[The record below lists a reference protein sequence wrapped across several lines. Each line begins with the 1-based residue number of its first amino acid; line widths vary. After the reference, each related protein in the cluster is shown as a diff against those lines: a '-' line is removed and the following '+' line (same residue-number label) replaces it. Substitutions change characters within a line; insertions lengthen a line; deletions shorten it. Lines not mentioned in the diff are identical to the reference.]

1 MIRLLTKWRS
11 IGLPLDD
18 GKKLEGYVTKVRSS
32 LLCHEHHPCVDT
44 RSKESKLSV
53 EFPLTL
59 LMGRACQ
66 MHEPWQWDFSKAG
79 RVQI

>member
-11 IGLPLDD
+11 TGLPLDD
-18 GKKLEGYVTKVRSS
+18 GKKLEGYVTKVRFT
-32 LLCHEHHPCVDT
+32 LLCDT

-66 MHEPWQWDFSKAG
+66 MHEPWQWGFSKAG

>member
-32 LLCHEHHPCVDT
+32 LLCHEHHPCVT
-44 RSKESKLSV
+44 QEAKKVSCPWS
-53 EFPLTL
+53 FPS
-59 LMGRACQ
+59 
-66 MHEPWQWDFSKAG
+66 HS
-79 RVQI
+79 